1 MEMNDIG
8 KQQPNDSLPPEVM
21 APVIRSF
28 EQVCFLATWLIL
40 GSATLPVRAQALD
53 PQVAPQADS
62 EYQKDILPI
71 FVAFCGDCH
80 SGTQPAAGVDF
91 ERLDPDRA
99 RTLDRTIWKKVHT
112 QLQAGIMPPP
122 DSEQP
127 SDEERQNLVGWIARN
142 ALEVICEG
150 PAYPGRV
157 TLRRLNRNEYNRT
170 IRDLIGINYRPAD
183 QFPSDDV
190 GYGFDNIGD
199 VLTLPPVL
207 LERYLDAADE
217 VVRRA
222 ILVPEL
228 EFAPVASFPGK
239 TLASVGE
246 VGQEHAFSTTANYLI
261 RVEAYGD
268 QAGSEAVKMEFLL
281 DGKSLQVIEVAATSA
296 NPIHYELSIPV
307 DAGRHQIAVKF
318 INDYYDPDN
327 PDPKLKGDRNLH
339 VRSFAVVG
347 PIGVLPADLPE
358 SHRRLLSDTPPAGSA
373 REALVTAAR
382 MNLSQLLPR
391 AFRRPIVPEEVERYV
406 KIMTAVLDD
415 GGSFERAMQV
425 AIQGVLVAP
434 RFLFRVEQ
442 QPADEDPNPVRQLDN
457 FELATRISYFLWSS
471 QPDEELFQ
479 AATRGDL
486 NDPDKLRS
494 QIRRML
500 QDPRIDG
507 LIENFVGQWLQ
518 LRNLETIAIDRNRFA
533 EFTPEMRTA
542 MRRETEMLFE
552 SIVREDRNVMEL
564 LTADYTFLNES
575 LAKLYGIEGVVGPE
589 FRKVTLAGSARGG
602 LLGQASVL
610 TVTSNPTRTSPVK
623 RGKWILENLLAT
635 PPPPAPP
642 NVPSLE
648 SQKPADQPATSL
660 RAQMEL
666 HRSKPDCA
674 ACHQLMDPL
683 GFGLENFD
691 AIGRWRDEDQGV
703 AIDARGELPDGRTF
717 AGPNELKQI
726 LIQRQADFRRCIA
739 AKLLTYAL
747 GRGLEYFDECTL
759 NEITDGMESGE
770 DRFESLIWQI
780 VNSVPFRHQARTPM
794 PE

>member
-1 MEMNDIG
+1 MI
-8 KQQPNDSLPPEVM
+8 
-21 APVIRSF
+21 PVIRSF
-28 EQVCFLATWLIL
+28 EMACALAACLIL
-40 GSATLPVRAQALD
+40 CSATLPAAAQTLA
-53 PQVAPQADS
+53 PQVDPQADTD
-62 EYQKDILPI
+62 YQQDILPV
-71 FVAFCGDCH
+71 FVKYCGDCH
-80 SGTQPAAGVDF
+80 SGAQPAAGVAF
-91 ERLDPDRA
+91 ELLDLGRA
-99 RTLDRTIWKKVHT
+99 KTLDRTIWKKVHT
-112 QLQAGIMPPP
+112 QIEAGIMPPP

-127 SDEERQNLVGWIARN
+127 TDEERQNLLGWIDRN
-142 ALEVICEG
+142 ALEVSCEG

-170 IRDLIGINYRPAD
+170 VRDLTGIDYRPAD

-217 VVRRA
+217 IVRRA
-222 ILVPEL
+222 ILVPEA
-228 EFAPVASFPGK
+228 EFAPAAIFPGK

-246 VGQEHAFSTTANYLI
+246 VGQEHAFATTANYLI
-261 RVEAYGD
+261 RAEAYGD
-268 QAGSEAVKMEFLL
+268 QAGIEAVKMEFLL
-281 DGKSLQVIEVAATSA
+281 DGKSLQVIEVAATSDSPS
-296 NPIHYELSIPV
+296 NYQISIPV
-307 DAGRHQIAVKF
+307 EAGHHRVAVKF
-318 INDYYDPDN
+318 LNDYYQPDN
-327 PDPKLKGDRNLH
+327 PDPMLKGDRNLH
-339 VRSFAVVG
+339 VRSLSVVG

-358 SHRRLLSDTPPAGSA
+358 SHRRLLPHTPPKGSE

-382 MNLSQLLPR
+382 TNLSLLLPR
-391 AFRRPIVPEEVERYV
+391 AFRRPIAPEEVERYV
-406 KIMTAVLDD
+406 TIMAAVLDD
-415 GGSFERAMQV
+415 GASFERAMQV
-425 AIQGVLVAP
+425 AFQAVLVSP
-434 RFLFRVEQ
+434 RFLFRVEK
-442 QPADEDPNPVRQLDN
+442 QPSDKDATPIRRLDD
-457 FELATRISYFLWSS
+457 FELATRISYFLWGS
-471 QPDEELFQ
+471 QPDEELFE
-479 AATRGDL
+479 AASRGDL
-486 NDPDKLRS
+486 SEPKKLRS
-494 QIRRML
+494 QLRRML
-500 QDPRIDG
+500 QDQRIEG

-518 LRNLETIAIDRNRFA
+518 LRNLQTISIDRNRFA
-533 EFTPEMRTA
+533 EFTPEMRTS

-564 LTADYTFLNES
+564 ITADYTFLNEP
-575 LAKLYGIEGVVGPE
+575 LAKLYGIEGVSGPE
-589 FRKVTLAGSARGG
+589 FRKVSLTGTTRGG

-648 SQKPADQPATSL
+648 SQKKDGQPATSL
-660 RAQMEL
+660 REQMEL

-717 AGPNELKQI
+717 SGPIELRQI
-726 LIQRQADFRRCIA
+726 LIQRQADFRRCIT

-759 NEITDGMESGE
+759 NEITHGMGAGE

-780 VNSVPFRHQARTPM
+780 VNSVPFRHQASTPM